1 MAGNGREKVKDSK
14 QMEDGREKV
23 KGERWMADG
32 RWKREGN
39 SRGTPAACVGIQIRS
54 EMR

>member
-23 KGERWMADG
+23 KGGWQMEDG
-32 RWKREGN
+32 REKETAEAHPR
-39 SRGTPAACVGIQIRS
+39 PALEFRS
-54 EMR
+54 GAR

>member
-23 KGERWMADG
+23 KGGWQMADG
-32 RWKREGN
+32 REKETAEAHAR
-39 SRGTPAACVGIQIRS
+39 PALEFRS
-54 EMR
+54 GAR